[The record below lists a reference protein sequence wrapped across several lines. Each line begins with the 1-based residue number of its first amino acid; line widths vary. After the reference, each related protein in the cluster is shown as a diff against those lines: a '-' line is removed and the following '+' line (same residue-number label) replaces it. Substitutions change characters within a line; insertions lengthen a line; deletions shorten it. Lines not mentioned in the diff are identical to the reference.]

1 MSRPFDLKAFL
12 VSQLRRASYKW
23 PERTKVLQAA
33 RIERGLYK
41 CATCLQIFDRH
52 SVQIDHTEPVVPLEG
67 WDNWDGYIA
76 RMFCSEDKM
85 SCLCK
90 PCHKSKTYLEN
101 ELRKQYKH
109 NGKN

>member
-41 CATCLQIFDRH
+41 CATCLQIFDDRLL
-52 SVQIDHTEPVVPLEG
+52 PVSSPPLQASRPPKQT
-67 WDNWDGYIA
+67 NLQSNK
-76 RMFCSEDKM
+76 F
-85 SCLCK
+85 
-90 PCHKSKTYLEN
+90 
-101 ELRKQYKH
+101 LRFRQAPPSRPQDICFA
-109 NGKN
+109 